1 MSMIRPLRRLL
12 LPALLLTTALP
23 AWSQMPSGA
32 TVQPL
37 PKANDPAELL
47 AGALRTLAV
56 EPNNLGALVTAGTNA
71 LALGDPNAAVGFF
84 GRAQGVAPR
93 DGRVKAGLGS
103 ALVQMEKPGEALRMF
118 DEAVRLGI
126 PEAQVARDRGLAYDL
141 RGDPARA
148 QRDYQIV
155 LAQDPSDDGVRRRL
169 ALSQGISGNKDAAIA
184 TLDPLIRKRD
194 IAGWRA
200 QTFVLAMTG
209 DAKGASNITHIMLP
223 QQADA
228 LQPFL
233 ERLPQLSAADKARAV
248 HFGEM
253 PSQGRNYTATEMANV
268 GTVPTY
274 AAQSAPKPAPQAVTP
289 APQPAPTQSAQA
301 SDLAMPVPAAAGHYD
316 LPHVAAERNHGQV
329 KPPLRTVGTPV
340 VHGDA
345 ARVAAAQP
353 TQTQTPPPQ
362 PQPAASQPVQPQ
374 TTAPAVTQPA
384 PAPAS
389 TFTPAPTQ
397 MATQTPP
404 PVRPQPE
411 PIGTVDLPASRPA
424 SQPAPQQPTPAPSP
438 APAATQPQYLPPLP
452 PHEVAQSPVVTSAP
466 APRPA
471 PKPARTVGTPVV
483 HGDEAKIA
491 EATEKAKAKKAAED
505 AAPPKSSKAKAPTK
519 LAAEDEAD
527 DSKPTK
533 AGAKKGTKLAAADED
548 GKTAKGRKSRA
559 SSDEDSGTAKGG
571 KSAKSSKSGK
581 TEKAEKP
588 VPSRIYVQVAGGAN
602 RDDMDK
608 AWTGIKKKAPDLMK
622 GHAPSTVP
630 VRATNRLVVGP
641 FKDQSEAQAF
651 VNKAAGKGVSAFVVT
666 SEKGQKVEK
675 LGGGE

>member
-1 MSMIRPLRRLL
+1 MSMIRPFRRLL

-23 AWSQMPSGA
+23 GWSQIPAGA

-37 PKANDPAELL
+37 PKADDPAELL

-56 EPNNLGALVTAGTNA
+56 EPNNLDALITAGTNA

-103 ALVQMEKPGEALRMF
+103 ALVQMEKPADALRMF
-118 DEAVRLGI
+118 DEAVRLGV
-126 PEAQVARDRGLAYDL
+126 PELQIARDRGLAYDL
-141 RGDPARA
+141 RGDPTRA
-148 QRDYQIV
+148 QRDYQMV
-155 LAQDPSDDGVRRRL
+155 LAQDPSDDGARRRL

-209 DAKGASNITHIMLP
+209 DAKGASSITHIMLP
-223 QQADA
+223 TQADA

-233 ERLPQLSAADKARAV
+233 ERLSQLSAADKARAV

-253 PSQGRNYTATEMANV
+253 PSQGRSYTPTEMANV
-268 GTVPTY
+268 GTAATY
-274 AAQSAPKPAPQAVTP
+274 AAPPAPRPAPQSPAP
-289 APQPAPTQSAQA
+289 APQPAPVQSAQA

-329 KPPLRTVGTPV
+329 REPLRTVGTPSV
-340 VHGDA
+340 QGA
-345 ARVAAAQP
+345 APKVAAAQP
-353 TQTQTPPPQ
+353 QPQPTPPPA
-362 PQPAASQPVQPQ
+362 PSPSPPVPSGQVA
-374 TTAPAVTQPA
+374 T
-384 PAPAS
+384 
-389 TFTPAPTQ
+389 PTQ
-397 MATQTPP
+397 TATQAPP
-404 PVRPQPE
+404 PVRPLPE

-424 SQPAPQQPTPAPSP
+424 PQPAPQPVPAP
-438 APAATQPQYLPPLP
+438 QPQYLPPLP
-452 PHEVAQSPVVTSAP
+452 PHQVAQSPVVTSAP

-471 PKPARTVGTPVV
+471 PKPTKMVGTPVV

-491 EATEKAKAKKAAED
+491 EATEKARAKAETGTKTAADET
-505 AAPPKSSKAKAPTK
+505 ATSKAVRSKASTRLTAADDADETGSVKSTKGSVKKGSK
-519 LAAEDEAD
+519 LAASDAD
-527 DSKPTK
+527 TK
-533 AGAKKGTKLAAADED
+533 I
-548 GKTAKGRKSRA
+548 AKGRKSKA
-559 SSDEDSGTAKGG
+559 SDDEDSGTAKG
-571 KSAKSSKSGK
+571 KSSKTAKSA
-581 TEKAEKP
+581 KAEKP
-588 VPSRIYVQVAGGAN
+588 APSRIYVQVAGGAN

-608 AWTGIKKKAPDLMK
+608 AWAGVKKKAPDLMK
-622 GHAPSTVP
+622 GHSAATVP